1 MRVFLD
7 HASTTPLRPEA
18 KAALTNALELTGNPS
33 SVHSSGQ
40 QTRALV
46 EDARDQVAQA
56 AGCNRSEVVFTSG
69 GTEANNQAIKGLY
82 WASGK
87 KLIISS
93 PLEHHAV
100 IDPIQWLETNQGA
113 EVHWLSVNRL
123 GQVDLAELQSVLG
136 ARASKVAL
144 IALMW
149 VNNETGVITDIPA
162 VTRLANRFSI
172 PVHSDAVAAFGNLP
186 IDFASS
192 GLSTMAI
199 SGHKVGAP
207 IGVGALIVGRDQKPS
222 SLMHG
227 GSQERSLRS
236 GTLSYPMIASFGAAS
251 VAASADLEAREA
263 RISQLRDELE
273 LKVLAKL
280 PGAIV
285 TAAGST
291 RAFHNAHFIFPGAQ
305 SDNLL
310 FLLDQA
316 GISASAGSACT
327 AGVLA
332 PSHVLLS
339 MGVTP
344 ELADCAIRV
353 SLGHSTTESDIDAFV
368 AAIETAYPVAV
379 LEAANQKAI

>member
-46 EDARDQVAQA
+46 EDARDQVALA

-100 IDPIQWLETNQGA
+100 IDPIQWLEANQGA
-113 EVHWLSVNRL
+113 EVHWLGVDRQ
-123 GQVDLAELQSVLG
+123 GRVDLTELERVLE
-136 ARASKVAL
+136 ARAAEVAL

-162 VTRLANRFSI
+162 VAALANSFNI
-172 PVHSDAVAAFGNLP
+172 PVHSDAVAAFGNLKL
-186 IDFASS
+186 DFASS

-207 IGVGALIVGRDQKPS
+207 IGVGALIVGRDLKPS

-236 GTLSYPMIASFGAAS
+236 GTLSYPMIASFGAAC
-251 VAASADLEAREA
+251 AAARADLEVREA
-263 RISQLRDELE
+263 RIAELRDDLE
-273 LKVLAKL
+273 SKVLAKV
-280 PGAIV
+280 PNSMV
-285 TAAGST
+285 TVADSN

-332 PSHVLLS
+332 PSHVLLA
-339 MGVTP
+339 MGITP
-344 ELADCAIRV
+344 DLADCSIRV
-353 SLGHSTTESDIDAFV
+353 SLGHSTTQSDIDAFV

>member
-46 EDARDQVAQA
+46 EDARDQVALA

-69 GTEANNQAIKGLY
+69 GTEANNQAIKGLF

-100 IDPIQWLETNQGA
+100 IDPIQWLEANQGA
-113 EVHWLSVNRL
+113 EVHWLGVDRH
-123 GQVDLAELQSVLG
+123 GRVDLAELERVLE
-136 ARASKVAL
+136 ARASEVAL

-162 VTRLANRFSI
+162 VTAMANRFNI
-172 PVHSDAVAAFGNLP
+172 PVHSDAVAAFGNLELN
-186 IDFASS
+186 FSSS
-192 GLSTMAI
+192 GLSSMAI

-236 GTLSYPMIASFGAAS
+236 GTLSYPMIASFGAACA
-251 VAASADLEAREA
+251 AASADLEVREA
-263 RISQLRDELE
+263 RIAALRADLE
-273 LKVLAKL
+273 ARVLAKV
-280 PGAIV
+280 PNAMV
-285 TAAGST
+285 TAAGSVRT
-291 RAFHNAHFIFPGAQ
+291 FHNAHFIFPGAQ

-332 PSHVLLS
+332 PSHVLLA
-339 MGVTP
+339 MGINH
-344 ELADCAIRV
+344 ELADCSIRV
-353 SLGHSTTESDIDAFV
+353 SLGHSTTQSDIDAFV

>member
-18 KAALTNALELTGNPS
+18 KVALTSALELTGNPS
-33 SVHSSGQ
+33 SVHSAGQ
-40 QTRALV
+40 LTRSLV
-46 EDARDQVAQA
+46 EDARDQVAEA
-56 AGCNRSEVVFTSG
+56 VNCNRSEVIFTSG

-87 KLIISS
+87 KLIISA
-93 PLEHHAV
+93 PTEHHAV
-100 IDPIQWLETNQGA
+100 IDPIQWLVENQGA
-113 EVHWLSVNRL
+113 QVHWLSVNRM
-123 GQVDLAELQSVLG
+123 GRVDLAELAQLLE
-136 ARASKVAL
+136 ARGPEVAL
-144 IALMW
+144 ISLMW
-149 VNNETGVITDIPA
+149 ANNETGVISDIPA
-162 VTRLANRFSI
+162 VTALAKRFGI
-172 PVHSDAVAAFGNLP
+172 AVHCDAVAAFGSIPL
-186 IDFASS
+186 DFQAS
-192 GLSTMAI
+192 GLSTMSI

-207 IGVGALIVGRDQKPS
+207 IGVGALIVGRNVKPG

-251 VAASADLEAREA
+251 KAAMEDLESRELRLGA
-263 RISQLRDELE
+263 LRDELE
-273 LKVLAKL
+273 QRVLEQIPEAVVTVS
-280 PGAIV
+280 GANRV
-285 TAAGST
+285 P
-291 RAFHNAHFIFPGAQ
+291 HNAHFIFPGAQ

-332 PSHVLLS
+332 PSHVLIG
-339 MGVTP
+339 MGIEP

-353 SLGHSTTESDIDAFV
+353 SLGHTTTQDDVDAFV
-368 AAIETAYPVAV
+368 AAIAVAYPVAV
-379 LEAANQKAI
+379 REPANQKAI

>member
-46 EDARDQVAQA
+46 EDARDQVALS
-56 AGCNRSEVVFTSG
+56 AGCNRSEVIFTSG
-69 GTEANNQAIKGLY
+69 GTEANNQAIKGLF

-100 IDPIQWLETNQGA
+100 IDPIQWLEQEQGA
-113 EVHWLSVNRL
+113 EVHWLKVDRQ
-123 GQVDLAELQSVLG
+123 GRVDLVDLQSVLES
-136 ARASKVAL
+136 RAAEVAL

-149 VNNETGVITDIPA
+149 VNNETGVVTDILA
-162 VTRLANRFSI
+162 VTALAKRFNI

-186 IDFASS
+186 IDFSTS

-207 IGVGALIVGRDQKPS
+207 IGVGALIVGRDQKPN

-236 GTLSYPMIASFGAAS
+236 GTLSYPMIASFGVACS
-251 VAASADLEAREA
+251 AASADLKSRET
-263 RISQLRDELE
+263 RISSLRDSLE
-273 LKVLAKL
+273 SKVLAKL
-280 PGAIV
+280 PNAMV
-285 TAAGST
+285 TVAGST

-332 PSHVLLS
+332 PSHVLLA
-339 MGVTP
+339 MGINP
-344 ELADCAIRV
+344 DLADCSIRV

>member
-46 EDARDQVAQA
+46 EDARDQVALA

-100 IDPIQWLETNQGA
+100 IDPIQWLEQEQGA
-113 EVHWLSVNRL
+113 EVHWLKVDRQ
-123 GQVDLAELQSVLG
+123 GQVDLADLQGVLES
-136 ARASKVAL
+136 RATEVAL

-149 VNNETGVITDIPA
+149 VNNETGVVTDIPA
-162 VTRLANRFSI
+162 ITAMANKFHI

-186 IDFASS
+186 IDFSTS

-207 IGVGALIVGRDQKPS
+207 IGVGALIVGRDQKPN

-236 GTLSYPMIASFGAAS
+236 GTLSYPMIASFGAACY
-251 VAASADLEAREA
+251 AASTDLKAREA
-263 RISQLRDELE
+263 RISGLRDSLE
-273 LKVLAKL
+273 SKVLAKL
-280 PGAIV
+280 PNAVV
-285 TAAGST
+285 TVAGST

-316 GISASAGSACT
+316 GVSASAGSACT

-332 PSHVLLS
+332 PSHVLLA
-339 MGVTP
+339 MGINP
-344 ELADCAIRV
+344 ELADCSIRV

>member
-18 KAALTNALELTGNPS
+18 KAALTDALELTGNPS

-46 EDARDQVAQA
+46 EDARDQVAA
-56 AGCNRSEVVFTSG
+56 AVHCNRSEVIFTSG

-100 IDPIQWLETNQGA
+100 IDPIEWLQQHQGA
-113 EVHWLSVNRL
+113 EVHWLGVDSF
-123 GQVDLAELQSVLG
+123 GQVDLVELRNLLAV
-136 ARASKVAL
+136 RAADVAL

-149 VNNETGVITDIPA
+149 VNNETGVITDIEA
-162 VTRLANRFSI
+162 VTSIAKQFNI
-172 PVHSDAVAAFGNLP
+172 PVHSDAVAGFGNIE
-186 IDFASS
+186 IDFSSS

-207 IGVGALIVGRDQKPS
+207 IGVGALIVGRDQKPI
-222 SLMHG
+222 SLHHG

-251 VAASADLEAREA
+251 FAASRDRITREA
-263 RISQLRDELE
+263 NLGAMRDELDQLVLSAVPE
-273 LKVLAKL
+273 AKVTVH
-280 PGAIV
+280 GANRV
-285 TAAGST
+285 
-291 RAFHNAHFIFPGAQ
+291 AHIAHYIFPGAQ

-332 PSHVLLS
+332 PSHVLIG
-339 MGVTP
+339 MGIDADA
-344 ELADCAIRV
+344 ADCAIRV
-353 SLGHSTTESDIDAFV
+353 SLGHSTVNTDIEAF
-368 AAIETAYPVAV
+368 ASAIQTAYPIA
-379 LEAANQKAI
+379 LREAANQKAI

>member
-18 KAALTNALELTGNPS
+18 KSALTDALELTGNPS
-33 SVHSSGQ
+33 SVHASGQ

-69 GTEANNQAIKGLY
+69 GTEANNQAIKGLF

-100 IDPIQWLETNQGA
+100 IDPIQWLEQNQGA
-113 EVHWLSVNRL
+113 EVYWLKVDRD
-123 GQVDLAELQSVLG
+123 GQVDLADLQSVLN
-136 ARASKVAL
+136 ARALEVAL

-149 VNNETGVITDIPA
+149 VNNETGVVTDIPA
-162 VTRLANRFSI
+162 VTSIANKFNV
-172 PVHSDAVAAFGNLP
+172 PVHSDAVAAFGNIS
-186 IDFASS
+186 IDFASA

-222 SLMHG
+222 SLVHG

-251 VAASADLEAREA
+251 AAASADLDARKTRLLE
-263 RISQLRDELE
+263 LRDELE
-273 LKVLAKL
+273 AKVLVKL
-280 PGAIV
+280 PNAMV
-285 TAAGST
+285 TVANST
-291 RAFHNAHFIFPGAQ
+291 RSFHTAHFIFPGAQ

-332 PSHVLLS
+332 PSHVLLA
-339 MGVTP
+339 MGIEP
-344 ELADCAIRV
+344 ELADCSIRV
-353 SLGHSTTESDIDAFV
+353 SLGHSTTKSDIDAFV
-368 AAIETAYPVAV
+368 YAIETAYPVAV

>member
-18 KAALTNALELTGNPS
+18 KAALTDALELTGNPS

-46 EDARDQVAQA
+46 EDARDQVALA

-100 IDPIQWLETNQGA
+100 IDPIQWLEANQGA
-113 EVHWLSVNRL
+113 EVHWLGVDRQ
-123 GQVDLAELQSVLG
+123 GRVDLAELERVLQ
-136 ARASKVAL
+136 ARAAEVAL

-162 VTRLANRFSI
+162 VTALANRFNI
-172 PVHSDAVAAFGNLP
+172 PVHSDAVAAFGNLELN
-186 IDFASS
+186 FGSS
-192 GLSTMAI
+192 GLSSMAI

-236 GTLSYPMIASFGAAS
+236 GTLSYPMIASFGAACA
-251 VAASADLEAREA
+251 AASADLEVREA
-263 RISQLRDELE
+263 RIAKLRGELE
-273 LKVLAKL
+273 SKVLAKI
-280 PGAIV
+280 PSSIV
-285 TAAGST
+285 TVADSI

-332 PSHVLLS
+332 PSHVLLA
-339 MGVTP
+339 MGITP
-344 ELADCAIRV
+344 DLADCSIRV
-353 SLGHSTTESDIDAFV
+353 SLGHSTTQSDIDAFV

>member
-18 KAALTNALELTGNPS
+18 KEALFSALELTGNPS

-46 EDARDQVAQA
+46 EDSRDQIALAV
-56 AGCNRSEVVFTSG
+56 GCNRSEVIFTSG

-82 WASGK
+82 WSRNK
-87 KLIISS
+87 PLIISS

-100 IDPIQWLETNQGA
+100 IDPILWLEEHQRA
-113 EVHWLSVNRL
+113 EVHWLGVDRL
-123 GQVDLAELQSVLG
+123 GAINLDELREVLDK
-136 ARASKVAL
+136 RAQEVSF
-144 IALMW
+144 ISLMW
-149 VNNETGVITDIPA
+149 VNNETGVITDIKA
-162 VTRLANRFSI
+162 ICDIAREYSI
-172 PVHSDAVAAFGNLP
+172 PVHCDAVAAFGHIPL
-186 IDFASS
+186 DFASS
-192 GLSTMAI
+192 GLATMAL

-207 IGVGALIVGRDQKPS
+207 IGVGALIVGRDQKLS

-227 GSQERSLRS
+227 GTQERSLRS
-236 GTLSYPMIASFGAAS
+236 GTLSFPMIASFAA
-251 VAASADLEAREA
+251 AAKAATADLNERSLRLGLIRDQLEAGVT
-263 RISQLRDELE
+263 ELVPE
-273 LKVLAKL
+273 
-280 PGAIV
+280 AIV
-285 TAAGST
+285 TVQGAKRVSD
-291 RAFHNAHFIFPGAQ
+291 NAHFIFPGAQ

-332 PSHVLLS
+332 PSHVLIGL
-339 MGVTP
+339 GIEP

-353 SLGHSTTESDIDAFV
+353 TLGHSSQQSDVDAFLNEIQ
-368 AAIETAYPVAV
+368 AAYSVAV
-379 LEAANQKAI
+379 RDGANQKAI